1 MSDAQGHFGFD
12 ADSSSD
18 FLGSLSDAPFSPISP
33 WNPQITRRQRVLLHM
48 EPILRLYRQPGTRDD
63 RHLQYDTLALIMKVF
78 DTIIDQ
84 SGFGAEVTDDTVT
97 EAIRPLLRSW
107 DEATG
112 VANSPELHA
121 EVVNRILAELKNEGQ
136 RQQPFEIT
144 YHAFDDDGRP
154 KQYNLRFKLLI
165 EQFGYDGSIV
175 LRLSSEAINL
185 FLNAFGLDI
194 EDAQVANEAVVQS
207 QLERGR
213 FNEAVQSAQN
223 ARGQSMRFD
232 AKIRWL
238 LIQITR
244 DIDRV
249 DWRGEADAL
258 LRDALEHVRRRLH
271 MEDNILRSA
280 QEKLDNLDEADNRRP
295 ALAEVIRLMKECHRR
310 HLKLHEQLMPARGEY
325 LRQQARQAF
334 VAARL
339 RDSIDL
345 RDAVL
350 RDVLRLP
357 SDVASDVLAECADA
371 LTGPHA
377 PTLLNLSELIHWQLQ
392 PKRHSGKGL
401 APVEELDL
409 GDADASERRF
419 ADEHTEEAAET
430 LIGLRE
436 RTRLSSL
443 INTFETRGIDD
454 DVVDSLVLQVVR
466 AFGDEHDGLGYQVAV
481 ATRSGLVER
490 RHRGDDLWVIPSNGE
505 VGNDEQS

>member
-1 MSDAQGHFGFD
+1 LSDDQGHFGFD
-12 ADSSSD
+12 ADSSPD
-18 FLGSLSDAPFSPISP
+18 FLGALSDAPFSPVSP
-33 WNPQITRRQRVLLHM
+33 WNSQITRRQRVLLHM

-84 SGFGAEVTDDTVT
+84 SGFGAEVTDDTVA
-97 EAIRPLLRSW
+97 EAIRPLLRAW
-107 DEATG
+107 DGATG
-112 VANSPELHA
+112 IANSPEFHA

-136 RQQPFEIT
+136 HQQPFEIA
-144 YHAFDDDGRP
+144 YHAFDDEGRP

-165 EQFGYDGSIV
+165 EQFGYDGNIV
-175 LRLSSEAINL
+175 LKLSSEAINL

-238 LIQITR
+238 LLQITR

-258 LRDALEHVRRRLH
+258 LRDALEHVQRRLH
-271 MEDNILRSA
+271 VEDNILRSA
-280 QEKLDNLDEADNRRP
+280 QEKLDNLDDADNRRP

-310 HLKLHEQLMPARGEY
+310 HLQLHEQLMPARGEY

-339 RDSIDL
+339 RDAIDL

-350 RDVLRLP
+350 RDVLQMP
-357 SDVASDVLAECADA
+357 CNIASNILADSADA
-371 LTGPHA
+371 LSGPRA
-377 PTLLNLSELIHWQLQ
+377 PTLLNLRELIYWQLQ

-401 APVEELDL
+401 APIEELDL

-419 ADEHTEEAAET
+419 AEEHTKEADKM
-430 LIGLRE
+430 LSGLRE
-436 RTRLSSL
+436 KTRLSSL
-443 INTFETRGIDD
+443 IQEFESRESDD
-454 DVVDSLVLQVVR
+454 DVVDSLVLQIVR
-466 AFGDEHDGLGYQVAV
+466 VFGDEHDELSYQVAV
-481 ATRSGLVER
+481 ADRYGLVER
-490 RHRGDDLWVIPSNGE
+490 RHRGDDLWVIPINGE
-505 VGNDEQS
+505 ADNDEQS